1 MDDRDRMQRQFEAGV
16 QNIWAAIGQELGRAN
31 VPNATMSYTLHQS
44 HPLYCLARL
53 VMQGAVH

>member
-1 MDDRDRMQRQFEAGV
+1 MQRQFEAGV

-44 HPLYCLARL
+44 HPLCCLARL